1 MTSRAPQVLSCI
13 VQAILPYL
21 QGSKLLCAL
30 FYICLIYEVART
42 PLGQIQDSTIDPE
55 KHDVDCTQDANCTV
69 CPPTSKIADSPR
81 GIKHRGG
88 KGQKEHRV
96 TIPCVARLTHK
107 AAHSVTPAAWIIFSE
122 CLRETQWNADKS
134 SSDRFT
140 KPHAGTVTQTAKKS
154 RRALGGNG
162 LLVNPRSHP
171 SSADYGCWW
180 PASGNSRHHSE
191 RTPDASLLSHWST
204 LPLLEHARWICS
216 WLSSSANK
224 KVYRF
229 YPVHQA
235 LP

>member
-1 MTSRAPQVLSCI
+1 M
-13 VQAILPYL
+13 
-21 QGSKLLCAL
+21 KLLEHL
-30 FYICLIYEVART
+30 SE
-42 PLGQIQDSTIDPE
+42 IQNSTIDLE
-55 KHDVDCTQDANCTV
+55 KRDVDCTQRANRTV
-69 CPPTSKIADSPR
+69 CPLTSEIMDSAR
-81 GIKHRGG
+81 GIKHQGG
-88 KGQKEHRV
+88 KGPTEQRV
-96 TIPCVARLTHK
+96 TIPCVACLTHK
-107 AAHSVTPAAWIIFSE
+107 AAHSVTPAVRIIFSE
-122 CLRETQWNADKS
+122 CLTETQWNADKP

-154 RRALGGNG
+154 CRAPGGNG

-191 RTPDASLLSHWST
+191 HTPDASLLSHWST

-224 KVYRF
+224 KVYHF
-229 YPVHQA
+229 YPVPQA